1 VSAPLTPAPFPVRRP
16 CDLRASAASST
27 PWLIDQLWT
36 AQAVGIIGGTPKSY
50 KTWMA
55 LEMAVAVA
63 SGSACLDTFAVPLAG
78 PVLLYAAEDSE
89 PALRLRLESLAQ
101 HHRLD
106 LAYLD
111 IRVITTDSL
120 RLDRASDQ
128 ERLEATLMLHHPA
141 LLILDPLVRLHA
153 IDENAAG
160 EIAALLGYLRLLQRK
175 TGVAIALVHHA
186 RKNVSVNGGPGY
198 SLRGSSDLYAWVDSF
213 LYLRRH
219 HGQLMLSAEHR
230 SASGAG
236 PLALELANLESAP
249 YLRLASA
256 PITSELATRDPL
268 AEQILAFLGQSSD
281 PRTAESIRSSLQVRN
296 QRLVEA
302 LRQLVEQHK
311 IVRLPQGYVLASS
324 TLPLTIPS
332 SSPRVAPR

>member
-1 VSAPLTPAPFPVRRP
+1 MSATTPPTPFPVVRP
-16 CDLRASAASST
+16 YDLRTSAASST

-36 AQAVGIIGGTPKSY
+36 AQAVGIIGGSPKSY

-63 SGSACLDTFAVPLAG
+63 SGSACLQAFAVSSPG

-89 PALRLRLESLAQ
+89 SALRLRLESLAQ
-101 HHRLD
+101 YHQLQ

-111 IRVITTDSL
+111 IRVITADSL
-120 RLDRASDQ
+120 RLDRVPDQ
-128 ERLEATLMLHHPA
+128 ERLEATLMLHRPV

-160 EIAALLGYLRLLQRK
+160 EIAALLGYLRVLQRK
-175 TGVAIALVHHA
+175 AGSAIALVHHA
-186 RKNVSVNGGPGY
+186 KKALSAHGGAGY

-230 SASGAG
+230 SAPGTG
-236 PLALELANLESAP
+236 PLALELANADSGP
-249 YLRLASA
+249 YLKLAPNA
-256 PITSELATRDPL
+256 SELAPGDPL
-268 AEQILAFLGQSSD
+268 PEQILALLGQSSE
-281 PRTAESIRSSLQVRN
+281 PRTTESIRSSLQVRN
-296 QRLVEA
+296 QRLVEC
-302 LRQLVEQHK
+302 LRQLSDQRKV
-311 IVRLPQGYVLASS
+311 VRLPQGYVLASS
-324 TLPLTIPS
+324 TTPLLVES

>member
-1 VSAPLTPAPFPVRRP
+1 MSVATPPSPFPVVRP
-16 CDLRASAASST
+16 CDLRASAASTT

-36 AQAVGIIGGTPKSY
+36 AQAVGIIGGSPKSY

-63 SGSACLDTFAVPLAG
+63 SGSACLQTFAVSSPG

-89 PALRLRLESLAQ
+89 SALRLRLESLTQ
-101 HHRLD
+101 HHRLQ

-111 IRVITTDSL
+111 IRVITADSL
-120 RLDRASDQ
+120 RLDRIPDQ
-128 ERLEATLMLHHPA
+128 ERLEATLMLHRPV

-160 EIAALLGYLRLLQRK
+160 EIAALLGYLRVLQRK
-175 TGVAIALVHHA
+175 TGSAIALVHHA
-186 RKNVSVNGGPGY
+186 KKTVSTHGGAGY

-219 HGQLMLSAEHR
+219 QGQLMVSAEHR
-230 SASGAG
+230 SASGTG
-236 PLALELANLESAP
+236 PLPLELANAESGP
-249 YLRLASA
+249 YLKLASNG
-256 PITSELATRDPL
+256 SELASRDPL
-268 AEQILAFLGQSSD
+268 AEQIFALLGQSSE
-281 PRTAESIRSSLQVRN
+281 PRTTESIRSSLQVRN
-296 QRLVEA
+296 QRLVEC
-302 LRQLVEQHK
+302 LRQLSEQGK
-311 IVRLPQGYVLASS
+311 VVRLPQGYALASS
-324 TLPLTIPS
+324 TLPLMMES